1 MAEKKKLMIGAYLEP
16 DLMER
21 VERECSIDFARP
33 KSQMMAILMTEAL
46 DARDAARRLWW
57 LEMLADESDRA

>member
-21 VERECSIDFARP
+21 VEHECSLDFARP

-46 DARDAARRLWW
+46 DARDAARRSKRVKILTG
-57 LEMLADESDRA
+57 ESDRA